1 MEPSEHGESV
11 KTENAPLS
19 SLNGTLR
26 LLVIEDDPAYSRL
39 LCIRLEKI
47 QKPHLSATAV
57 HSLTAAVERLE
68 REPFDAALLD
78 LTLPDS
84 SGLDSFRRLHVR
96 FPQVPVIVLSGFDD
110 EALALE
116 CVRSG
121 AQEYLVKGRFEPW
134 MLARLIVFSIERHR
148 QQTKLVA
155 LSITDELTGLYN
167 RRGFMELAGHQ
178 LKVAERSE
186 RELLLFFGDL
196 DSFKSIN
203 DQFGHAAGDQALIRT
218 AQIFKETFRA
228 SDLIARIGGDEFTV
242 LALEAS
248 QAHAGLLMARLREN
262 LKKFNERQ
270 VLPFELSL
278 SVGSTCFYPK
288 QSTRLDILLNQADQ
302 ALYEEK
308 ERKAKTDQPEPG
320 SGVI

>member
-1 MEPSEHGESV
+1 MEPNNPADSAKPGQTPS
-11 KTENAPLS
+11 PLPD
-19 SLNGTLR
+19 GTLR

-47 QKPHLSATAV
+47 PKPRFSAVAV

-68 REPFDAALLD
+68 REPFEAVLLD

-84 SGLDSFRRLHVR
+84 SGLDSFRRLHIR

-134 MLARLIVFSIERHR
+134 MLARLITFSIERHR
-148 QQTKLVA
+148 QQAKLIS
-155 LSITDELTGLYN
+155 LSMTDELTGLYN

-196 DSFKSIN
+196 DAFKNIN
-203 DQFGHAAGDQALIRT
+203 DQFGHAAGDQALIRM
-218 AQIFKETFRA
+218 AQIFKGTFRT

-248 QAHAGLLMARLREN
+248 QAHAGLLTERLREN
-262 LKKFNERQ
+262 LKQFNERR

-308 ERKAKTDQPEPG
+308 ERKAKTDQPEAG
-320 SGVI
+320 SSVG